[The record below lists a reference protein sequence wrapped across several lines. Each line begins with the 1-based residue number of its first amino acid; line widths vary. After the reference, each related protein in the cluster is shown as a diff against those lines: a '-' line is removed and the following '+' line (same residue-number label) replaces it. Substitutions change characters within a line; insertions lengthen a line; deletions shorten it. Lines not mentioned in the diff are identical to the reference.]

1 MNASNLPQLR
11 PRSQNTSGE
20 QLEEEGEEGERSV
33 LHYSGAPVVT
43 PVLRHEEDIQSGGLV
58 SFAGM
63 SNSATSAVSSMGR
76 RGSGSYKGAYESDDD
91 IAAKGQNNGQSG
103 YQRLPSREPS
113 CPEEEKIKRK
123 LKFFFMNP
131 ADKYHATRSL
141 PWKLLLQILKVF
153 LVTAQLWIFAT
164 YRYAH
169 VNFYTDQTVSFQ
181 HFFLKGWDEAREI
194 HAYPPALG
202 KNALYRKS
210 EFYEF
215 VDFAVLNLARIED
228 DALGPFF
235 RNSSLGL
242 CAEHYKAAN
251 ITKDLI
257 IEMDTTMMTSC
268 KFLSEQQIVDFNSSK
283 EWLADFPIT
292 WPTVERIFLNFSLT
306 SVTLNALGPEPTPD
320 CFQFRLK
327 IEVDNKDKDGQ
338 LPIEL
343 NMEPVRLDCPN
354 RTAVTVSYYSQ
365 FIVFLNLGVI
375 LICVS
380 SLLLCLRALL
390 RAQLLKHETGSFLHR
405 AYGWNL
411 TVNER
416 LEFLN
421 LWYVM
426 ICTNDLLIIIGSII
440 KQLIESK
447 SIVGDMWDVCSLML
461 GTGNLLVWFGLLRY
475 LGFFKTYNVLILTM
489 KGAAPNMLR
498 FLICASLL
506 YIGFAFAGWV
516 ILGPYHFKF
525 STLMST
531 SECLFSLI
539 NGDDM
544 FATFNSIPMER
555 ALPVWVYSRVYLY
568 FFICL
573 FIYVV
578 LSLFIS
584 IIMDTYEII
593 KNCYDKGFPPN
604 RLQQFYSTAQYD
616 FSSGQY
622 SGESVHR
629 RLGRL
634 ICGWWRTRNPVSSG
648 YEEIN

>member
-1 MNASNLPQLR
+1 M
-11 PRSQNTSGE
+11 
-20 QLEEEGEEGERSV
+20 
-33 LHYSGAPVVT
+33 
-43 PVLRHEEDIQSGGLV
+43 
-58 SFAGM
+58 
-63 SNSATSAVSSMGR
+63 
-76 RGSGSYKGAYESDDD
+76 
-91 IAAKGQNNGQSG
+91 
-103 YQRLPSREPS
+103 

-131 ADKYHATRSL
+131 VEKYYATRKL

-169 VNFYTDQTVSFQ
+169 VNYYSDQTISFQ
-181 HFFLKGWDEAREI
+181 HFFIKGWDPAREI
-194 HAYPPALG
+194 HAYPQSLG
-202 KNALYRKS
+202 INALYRKS
-210 EFYEF
+210 EFYGF
-215 VDFAVLNLARIED
+215 VDFAVKNLGRLEED
-228 DALGPFF
+228 AMVPFF

-242 CAEHYKAAN
+242 CVEQFKAVN
-251 ITKDLI
+251 ISRDLVVK
-257 IEMDTTMMTSC
+257 MDKTLVTNC
-268 KFLSEQQIVDFNSSK
+268 RFLSEDQILSFNTSK
-283 EWLADFPIT
+283 EWLKDFPIPWAAMET
-292 WPTVERIFLNFSLT
+292 IFLNFSLT
-306 SVTLNALGPEPTPD
+306 TVSLSPMGPVPTPE
-320 CFQFRLK
+320 CFKFKVK
-327 IEVDNKDKDGQ
+327 IAIDNKDHDNQ

-343 NMEPVRLDCPN
+343 TTEPIRLACPTME
-354 RTAVTVSYYSQ
+354 AVTSPFSR

-375 LICVS
+375 FICFS

-390 RAQLLKHETGSFLHR
+390 RAQLLKHETDTFLQKT
-405 AYGWNL
+405 YNWTL
-411 TVNER
+411 SVNER

-426 ICTNDLLIIIGSII
+426 ICTNDSLIIIGSII

-447 SIVGDMWDVCSLML
+447 SIIGDMWDVCSLML

-475 LGFFKTYNVLILTM
+475 LGFFQTYNVLILTM

-498 FLICASLL
+498 FLICASFI
-506 YIGFAFAGWV
+506 YIGFTLAGWV

-525 STLMST
+525 STIMSS

-544 FATFNSIPMER
+544 FATFNSIPMDR
-555 ALPVWVYSRVYLY
+555 AFPVWVYSRVYLY
-568 FFICL
+568 VFICL

-593 KNCYDKGFPPN
+593 KSCYERGFPPN
-604 RLQQFYSTAQYD
+604 RLQQFYTTSQFD

-629 RLGRL
+629 RLWRL
-634 ICGWWRTRNPVSSG
+634 IRSSWHNRNIG
-648 YEEIN
+648 NTYEEIN